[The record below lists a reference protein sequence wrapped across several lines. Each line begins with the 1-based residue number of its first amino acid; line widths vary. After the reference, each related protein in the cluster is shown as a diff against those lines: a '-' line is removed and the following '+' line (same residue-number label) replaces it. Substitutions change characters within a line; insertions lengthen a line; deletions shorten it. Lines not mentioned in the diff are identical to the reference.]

1 MSVITVVGSGMMG
14 SALAIPATD
23 NGHEVRLVG
32 THLDRDIVA
41 SLKRDGT
48 HPTLKAKMPDGVSA
62 YFLEEIDRAMKGCDL
77 VIGGVSSFG
86 VTWFAREAMPHIPDS
101 VPVLSVTKGLED
113 QPDGTLLTLPEVL
126 RRNLPAG
133 RHPSLNAIGGACT
146 SYELAA
152 RHHTV
157 VCFCG
162 EDMAVLE
169 RFRKALATPY
179 YHVCCSTDVVGVESA
194 VALKNAYALGVSLA
208 IGLQERV
215 DGVGC
220 VESYNTQ
227 AALFGQSVREM
238 RRLLALLGGGHDKIE
253 LGASD
258 LYVTIFGGRT
268 RKLGILLGRG
278 LTFRQAREELA
289 GVTLES
295 VEIATRTARAVR
307 NLASR
312 GAVRLE
318 DFPLMMHVDAILNGG
333 SAVAIPWDS
342 FTG

>member
-14 SALAIPATD
+14 SALAVPAAD

-32 THLDRDIVA
+32 THLDRAIIE
-41 SLKRDGT
+41 SLRRDAY
-48 HPTLKAKMPDGVSA
+48 HPTLKLRMPEGVTA
-62 YFLEEIDRAMKGCDL
+62 YQLEEIDRAMERCDL
-77 VIGGVSSFG
+77 AICGVSSFG
-86 VTWFAREAMPHIPDS
+86 TVWFAREAMPHIPDS

-113 QPDGTLLTLPEVL
+113 LPDGTLLTLPEVL
-126 RRNLPAG
+126 RRNLAPG
-133 RHPSLNAIGGACT
+133 RRPSLNAIGGACT

-152 RHHTV
+152 RHHTL

-162 EDMAVLE
+162 EQLDVLE
-169 RFRKALATPY
+169 RFRKALGTPY
-179 YHVCCSTDVVGVESA
+179 YHICCSTDVVGVESA

-215 DGVGC
+215 DGIGC

-227 AALFGQSVREM
+227 AALFGQSIREM
-238 RRLLALLGGGHDKIE
+238 RRLLALLGGGEDKIE

-268 RKLGILLGRG
+268 RRLGILLGRG
-278 LTFRQAREELA
+278 LTFGQAREELA

-307 NLASR
+307 NLARR
-312 GAVRLE
+312 GVVRLE
-318 DFPLMMHVDAILNGG
+318 DFPLMMHVDDILNGG
-333 SAVAIPWDS
+333 APVAVPWDS

>member
-1 MSVITVVGSGMMG
+1 MSIISVVGSGMMG
-14 SALAIPATD
+14 SALAVPATD

-32 THLDRDIVA
+32 THLDRAIIE
-41 SLKRDGT
+41 SLKRDAY
-48 HPTLKAKMPDGVSA
+48 HPTLKLKMPEGVKA
-62 YFLEEIDRAMKGCDL
+62 YQLEEIDRAMEGCNL
-77 VIGGVSSFG
+77 AICGVSSFG
-86 VTWFAREAMPHIPDS
+86 VVWFAQEAMPHIPDS

-113 QPDGTLLTLPEVL
+113 QPDGTLLALPEVL
-126 RRNLPAG
+126 RRNLPPG

-152 RHHTV
+152 RHHTL

-162 EDMAVLE
+162 ERLDVLE
-169 RFRKALATPY
+169 RFRKALGTSY
-179 YHVCCSTDVVGVESA
+179 YHICCSTDVVGVESA

-215 DGVGC
+215 DGIGC

-227 AALFGQSVREM
+227 AALFGQSIREM
-238 RRLLALLGGGHDKIE
+238 RRLLALLGGGQDKIE

-278 LTFRQAREELA
+278 LNLGQAREELA

-307 NLASR
+307 NLARR
-312 GAVRLE
+312 GVVRLE
-318 DFPLMMHVDAILNGG
+318 DFPLMMHVDDILNSGAPV
-333 SAVAIPWDS
+333 AVPWGS

>member
-32 THLDRDIVA
+32 THLDRAIIE
-41 SLKRDGT
+41 SLKRDAF
-48 HPTLKAKMPDGVSA
+48 HPTLKMKMPEGVSA
-62 YFLEEIDRAMKGCDL
+62 YYLEEIDQAMEGCDL
-77 VIGGVSSFG
+77 AICGVSSFG
-86 VTWFAREAMPHIPDS
+86 VTWFAREAIPHIPDS

-113 QPDGTLLTLPEVL
+113 LPDGTLLTLPEVL
-126 RRNLPAG
+126 RRNLAPG

-146 SYELAA
+146 SYELAQ
-152 RHHTV
+152 RHQTV

-162 EDMAVLE
+162 PDLAVLE
-169 RFRKALATPY
+169 RFRKALGTSY
-179 YHVCCSTDVVGVESA
+179 YHIRCSTDVVGVESA
-194 VALKNAYALGVSLA
+194 VALKNAYALGVSFA
-208 IGLQERV
+208 IGMQERL

-227 AALFGQSVREM
+227 AALFGQSIREM
-238 RRLLALLGGGHDKIE
+238 RRLLALLGGGPDEID

-278 LTFRQAREELA
+278 LSFRQAREELA

-307 NLASR
+307 NLAQR
-312 GAVRLE
+312 GVVRLE
-318 DFPLMMHVDAILNGG
+318 DFPLMMHVDAVLNGG
-333 SAVAIPWDS
+333 SPVAIPWDS